1 MKLYDYCR
9 SSAAYRL
16 RIALNLKGINY
27 EHYSVNLL
35 EGKQSS
41 DEYKQINPQGL
52 VPSLE
57 DNGHT
62 LNQSLAILE
71 YLEEAYPDTVSLLPE
86 SLSERA
92 RVRSLA
98 LSIACDVHPLNNL
111 RVLKYLVGQLDATE
125 EQKLEWYAHWITE
138 GFTALETEL
147 ARSEFTGK
155 FCHGDTP
162 TFADLCLVPQV
173 FNAKRFNVP
182 MDAYP
187 NINRIM
193 ENCEAL
199 EAFTKAHPANQPD
212 S

>member
-9 SSAAYRL
+9 SSAAYRV
-16 RIALNLKGINY
+16 RIALNLKGLEY
-27 EHYSVNLL
+27 EHISVNLL

-57 DNGHT
+57 DNDNM

-71 YLEEAYPDTVSLLPE
+71 YLEEAYPKTTSLLPE
-86 SLSERA
+86 SITEKS

-98 LSIACDVHPLNNL
+98 LSIACDIHPVNNL
-111 RVLKYLVGQLDATE
+111 RILKYLVGELGATE
-125 EQKLEWYAHWITE
+125 EQKLAWYAHWITE
-138 GFTALETEL
+138 GFTALEQQL
-147 ARSEFTGK
+147 SSSEFTGK
-155 FCHGDTP
+155 FCHGDKP
-162 TFADLCLVPQV
+162 TLVDLCLIPQV

-182 MDAYP
+182 ME
-187 NINRIM
+187 NFTTINRIV

-199 EAFTKAHPANQPD
+199 EAFIKAHPANQPD